1 MPKPMSEKE
10 AIAYIDT
17 KPGWAMLSTIG
28 SDGYPHTVPVGYF
41 RVNNKIYM
49 GCRDNTQKIVNIE
62 RNPKVSVSLES
73 GSTMNDLKG
82 VLLRGKAYVI
92 RDDKDRLAISIQAA
106 QSRGVKKVDFPKTV
120 SPNVVYIEF
129 RNFKITSW
137 NYR

>member
-73 GSTMNDLKG
+73 GSTMTDLKG

>member
-1 MPKPMSEKE
+1 MPKSMSEKE

-28 SDGYPHTVPVGYF
+28 PDGYPHTVPVGYF

-82 VLLRGKAYVI
+82 VLLRGKAHVI
-92 RDDKDRLAISIQAA
+92 RDDKNRLAISIQAA

-120 SPNVVYIEF
+120 SPNLVYIEF

>member
-82 VLLRGKAYVI
+82 VLLRGKAHVI

>member
-1 MPKPMSEKE
+1 MPKSMSEKE

-49 GCRDNTQKIVNIE
+49 GCKDNTQKIVNIE

-82 VLLRGKAYVI
+82 VLLRGKAHVI

-120 SPNVVYIEF
+120 SPNLVYIEF

>member
-1 MPKPMSEKE
+1 
-10 AIAYIDT
+10 
-17 KPGWAMLSTIG
+17 
-28 SDGYPHTVPVGYF
+28 
-41 RVNNKIYM
+41 M

-73 GSTMNDLKG
+73 GSTMTDLKG

-120 SPNVVYIEF
+120 SPNLVYIEF